1 MMKILYVEWLKTK
14 RTVIR
19 LLTFCMPVVYA
30 ALIIG
35 YITLRGIDKNNQ
47 TLVFQGFFEVWTV
60 CVIPLSIGI
69 LSGLIVHYEEL
80 AGNFSG
86 LLSSKVSRYGLY
98 WAKFLLL
105 ILIMTASTLI
115 ATIVLGAG
123 LDVFL
128 DVSISWPIFIA
139 ASILAIIG
147 TIPLLALH
155 LWAGFRGGMGE
166 SIGISIGGLLMAA
179 LMGAT
184 SLGDR
189 IWQYIPWTWPVRLAK
204 LPGAYLQFT
213 EDMQFPPE
221 VISSGFVLNQLEM
234 GLTASSLCLVASL
247 IGGIIWFNRWEGRKS
262 YD

>member
-1 MMKILYVEWLKTK
+1 MMKILYAEWLKTK
-14 RTVIR
+14 RTAIR

-35 YITLRGIDKNNQ
+35 YFALRGINKNTQ
-47 TLVFQGFFEVWTV
+47 TFVFRGFFEVWTV
-60 CVIPLSIGI
+60 CVIPLGTGI

-80 AGNFSG
+80 AGNFNG

-98 WAKFLLL
+98 LSKFLLSV
-105 ILIMTASTLI
+105 LIMIASTLI
-115 ATIVLGAG
+115 ATVVLGVV

-128 DVSISWPIFIA
+128 GVSIGWLIFIA

-155 LWAGFRGGMGE
+155 LWAGFRWGMGAT
-166 SIGISIGGLLMAA
+166 IGISIGGLLMAS

-184 SLGDR
+184 SLGDK
-189 IWQYIPWTWPVRLAK
+189 IWQFIPWTWPVRMAM
-204 LPGAYLQFT
+204 LPGAYLQFA

-221 VISSGFVLNQLEM
+221 VISSGFVLNQLAM
-234 GLTASSLCLVASL
+234 GFVASSLCLVVAL